1 MNNHRLTNVTAIMT
15 IFVVLI
21 LSLFAPSSSA
31 QANIEVETHTE
42 VFTYTGMTQ
51 AVVKNLILAYQKGKE
66 ILGSPETLQAI
77 MMQESKGVSGLI
89 GNKNAAQLDR
99 SYGLMQVQ
107 IPTARSVLRSNDE
120 VLGRYFPNRS
130 VRNVKDGEIERL
142 LMKDDEANIRIAA
155 HHFKADMQFAKGNWD
170 KAVASYNLGMGGV
183 QRIKNCAKFPYVT
196 GVRSYLR
203 RVIQPFNAQ
212 YDRTLTI

>member
-1 MNNHRLTNVTAIMT
+1 
-15 IFVVLI
+15 
-21 LSLFAPSSSA
+21 
-31 QANIEVETHTE
+31 
-42 VFTYTGMTQ
+42 MTQ
-51 AVVKNLILAYQKGKE
+51 AVVKNLILAYQIGKE

-142 LMKDDEANIRIAA
+142 LNIRIAA